1 MGWREGEKPPPRPP
15 ANQPPASRPGALP
28 SQTTGRLGEPGWAR
42 RRARWGSSTAG
53 RWQNGNADPGFLA
66 PGSVS
71 YIVLPDILIVYTRG
85 PEPGVILTLPFPGD
99 SWQCLL
105 TLLVVILVWEVLK
118 ASSGS
123 SPGRSPTMRNYQG
136 HGLRVPK
143 LRNTGLHSTTCYD

>member
-1 MGWREGEKPPPRPP
+1 M
-15 ANQPPASRPGALP
+15 
-28 SQTTGRLGEPGWAR
+28 
-42 RRARWGSSTAG
+42 
-53 RWQNGNADPGFLA
+53 
-66 PGSVS
+66 S